1 MYKDEMDFEKLM
13 KIYDHIGA
21 EERHFNELE
30 LEYRKLASQWLL
42 VALGAIG
49 FVLTKQ
55 DELPVSDWLL
65 VIGIC
70 IAASVGIFVLWMLDL
85 KVYHELLHAAFKEAV
100 YLEYKYPDLLPK
112 VRINMI
118 KSQSSGDIITK
129 VMLFYF
135 FSILLLISIAD
146 ISVWMYNKESVL
158 INVAVNVFSIV
169 LLTMLYRIM
178 INKSDRE
185 FKRELDKIDIGV
197 ERSFLS

>member
-1 MYKDEMDFEKLM
+1 MYKEEMDFDKLM
-13 KIYDHIGA
+13 KVYDHIGE

-55 DELPVSDWLL
+55 EELPISNWLL

-70 IAASVGIFVLWMLDL
+70 VAASVGIFVLWMLDL
-85 KVYHELLHAAFKEAV
+85 KVYHELLHAAFKEGV

-118 KSQSSGDIITK
+118 RSQHCGDIITK

-135 FSILLLISIAD
+135 FSILLLIVIAN
-146 ISVWMYNKESVL
+146 ISVWMYDTESNLVNLL
-158 INVAVNVFSIV
+158 INLSSVV
-169 LLTMLYRIM
+169 LLVVLYRIM

-185 FKRELDKIDIGV
+185 FKRELDKIDIGSQ
-197 ERSFLS
+197 RNFSR

>member
-13 KIYDHIGA
+13 KIYDHIGT

-55 DELPVSDWLL
+55 EELPVSNWLL

-70 IAASVGIFVLWMLDL
+70 VAASVGIFVIWMLDL
-85 KVYHELLHAAFKEAV
+85 KVYHELLHAAFKEGV

-135 FSILLLISIAD
+135 FSILLLISIAN
-146 ISVWMYNKESVL
+146 ISAWMYNQESVI
-158 INVAVNVFSIV
+158 INVVVNIFSIA
-169 LLTMLYRIM
+169 LLLILYRIM

-185 FKRELDKIDIGV
+185 FKKELDKINIGG
-197 ERSFLS
+197 ERNFSN

>member
-13 KIYDHIGA
+13 KVYDHIGA

-55 DELPVSDWLL
+55 EELPVNNWLL

-70 IAASVGIFVLWMLDL
+70 VAASVGIFVLWMLDL
-85 KVYHELLHAAFKEAV
+85 KVYHELLHAAFKEGV

-118 KSQSSGDIITK
+118 KSQNSGDIITK

-135 FSILLLISIAD
+135 FSILLLISIAN

-158 INVAVNVFSIV
+158 VNVAVNIFSIIM
-169 LLTMLYRIM
+169 LLILYGIM

-185 FKRELDKIDIGV
+185 FKKEIDKIDLGG
-197 ERSFLS
+197 ERSF

>member
-1 MYKDEMDFEKLM
+1 MYKEEMDFDKLM
-13 KIYDHIGA
+13 KIYDHIGE

-55 DELPVSDWLL
+55 EELPISNWLL
-65 VIGIC
+65 VMGIC
-70 IAASVGIFVLWMLDL
+70 VAASVGIFVLWMLDL
-85 KVYHELLHAAFKEAV
+85 KVYHELLHAAFKEGV

-112 VRINMI
+112 VRINMV
-118 KSQSSGDIITK
+118 KSQHSGDIITK

-135 FSILLLISIAD
+135 FSILLLIAIAN
-146 ISVWMYNKESVL
+146 ISVWMYNDESFLTNVL
-158 INVAVNVFSIV
+158 INIISIV
-169 LLTMLYRIM
+169 LLVVLYRIM

-185 FKRELDKIDIGV
+185 FLKELDKINLG
-197 ERSFLS
+197 EQRNFLH